1 MWRNINPGR
10 GSAVMR
16 WIIPAATEHFI
27 NSYPSLLRHWDF
39 ITELKLGHAAYGKC
53 IGTHVHS
60 IIYSFMMR
68 STRSLI
74 YSMTYCDFPLQLT
87 GLLWLWD
94 QGEKKC
100 ISTEILGFVQ
110 DGRKAYTVSAAT
122 LFIRG
127 KLKNHAIQ

>member
-1 MWRNINPGR
+1 
-10 GSAVMR
+10 
-16 WIIPAATEHFI
+16 
-27 NSYPSLLRHWDF
+27 
-39 ITELKLGHAAYGKC
+39 
-53 IGTHVHS
+53 
-60 IIYSFMMR
+60 MMS

-100 ISTEILGFVQ
+100 VSTEILGFVQ

-127 KLKNHAIQ
+127 KLKNHVIRQLPFLTLEANQKKKEMNMK